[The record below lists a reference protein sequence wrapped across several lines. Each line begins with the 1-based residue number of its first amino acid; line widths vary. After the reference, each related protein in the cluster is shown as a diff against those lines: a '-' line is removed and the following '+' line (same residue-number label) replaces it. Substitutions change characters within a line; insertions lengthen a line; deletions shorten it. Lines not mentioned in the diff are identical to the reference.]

1 MNRTKLALSIH
12 VIAVI
17 AAAGILIMATEN
29 VFALPT
35 KSNTPSSTNSAGV
48 DPQDQSTGPHD
59 EQTTASSVD
68 NHNDGETNDDHNSAS
83 AGPSVVGDGE
93 QKDSTESG
101 K

>member
-1 MNRTKLALSIH
+1 MNRTKLVLSIH

-29 VFALPT
+29 VFAQPT
-35 KSNTPSSTNSAGV
+35 ASNLSSSTNSAVV
-48 DPQDQSTGPHD
+48 DQQDQPIAQQGNQATG
-59 EQTTASSVD
+59 SSID

-83 AGPSVVGDGE
+83 GGPSVGGDGE